1 MFSSKILGITSEAP
15 QKLDSLSKLW
25 LTHVDNDFDRNDEI
39 LLTRTAALVTPV
51 QENNEN
57 ILMKRTLLSNLVPL
71 LCQNALDSKKL
82 QLCER

>member
-1 MFSSKILGITSEAP
+1 
-15 QKLDSLSKLW
+15 KLDSLSKLW

-71 LCQNALDSKKL
+71 LCQNALHSKKL